1 MAKKT
6 LASMLLKQGREGN
19 TEKKKIKA
27 LWKLFVLHASATT
40 NSGWKVES
48 SLTME
53 LKIGLTLSCFNEKI

>member
-6 LASMLLKQGREGN
+6 LASMLLRQGGEGN
-19 TEKKKIKA
+19 TEKKIKA

-40 NSGWKVES
+40 NSGWKIES